1 MRRVSNRRGYIVMGI
16 WQIHSLG
23 LLNIVVLLMYL
34 CEMKDVLFER
44 LFFWSFRP
52 KICAYLKNCV
62 AIEGNGNANLYLA

>member
-1 MRRVSNRRGYIVMGI
+1 MADSL
-16 WQIHSLG
+16 HSLG

-34 CEMKDVLFER
+34 CVMKDVLFER

-52 KICAYLKNCV
+52 KIYTYLKMSV